1 MLCVSERMDGCRER
15 EGERKWMAKKEKSK
29 CVCERERGREE
40 GREKEGVNELE
51 ERRRKNKR
59 EGVEKMEKGK
69 KRGEKTNVSIK
80 L

>member
-1 MLCVSERMDGCRER
+1 MEGKRGREKVDG
-15 EGERKWMAKKEKSK
+15 EKGKNQS
-29 CVCERERGREE
+29 VCEREREE
-40 GREKEGVNELE
+40 GREKEGVNILE

-59 EGVEKMEKGK
+59 EGDEKMEKGK

>member
-1 MLCVSERMDGCRER
+1 M
-15 EGERKWMAKKEKSK
+15 

>member
-1 MLCVSERMDGCRER
+1 
-15 EGERKWMAKKEKSK
+15 
-29 CVCERERGREE
+29 
-40 GREKEGVNELE
+40 VNILE

-59 EGVEKMEKGK
+59 EGDEKMEKGK

>member
-1 MLCVSERMDGCRER
+1 M
-15 EGERKWMAKKEKSK
+15 EGK
-29 CVCERERGREE
+29 RGREE
-40 GREKEGVNELE
+40 VDGEKGKNQSVCLRERKRGRETEKEGVNELE

-69 KRGEKTNVSIK
+69 KRGEKTSVSIK